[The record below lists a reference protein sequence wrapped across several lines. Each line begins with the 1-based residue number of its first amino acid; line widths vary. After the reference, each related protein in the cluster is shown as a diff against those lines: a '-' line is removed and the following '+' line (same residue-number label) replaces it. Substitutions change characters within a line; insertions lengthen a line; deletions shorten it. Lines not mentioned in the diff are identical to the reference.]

1 MCSNEDD
8 AHPCGLYKT
17 VHVVEFFTC
26 AQTLINIVN
35 VSAYNTST
43 HVVPCLA
50 DVCVEKCTA
59 TCSATGFQYINT
71 STLMDITEAAANN
84 RGLAMGCPG
93 SQVVNSMYMT
103 GYNMGD
109 CDLGRVRYREALP
122 PPTIT
127 TSKIISAR

>member
-50 DVCVEKCTA
+50 DVCVEKSHMCVLRIA
-59 TCSATGFQYINT
+59 DSNPL
-71 STLMDITEAAANN
+71 SLLTLFE
-84 RGLAMGCPG
+84 P
-93 SQVVNSMYMT
+93 
-103 GYNMGD
+103 
-109 CDLGRVRYREALP
+109 
-122 PPTIT
+122 
-127 TSKIISAR
+127 